1 MRKLVLILIMSLIFL
16 VNCEK
21 EHRICAECYTVHYI
35 LQDNELQLDGSK
47 PVEEN
52 IFCDD
57 ELHRNNGSIRME
69 EINGIITVK
78 LTTCVNF
85 RKN

>member
-1 MRKLVLILIMSLIFL
+1 MRKLILILIMSFL

-21 EHRICAECYTVHYI
+21 DYRICAECYTVHYV
-35 LQDNELQLDGSK
+35 LQDNALQLDTSK

-57 ELHRNNGSIRME
+57 ELHRNNGSIRIE

>member
-1 MRKLVLILIMSLIFL
+1 
-16 VNCEK
+16 
-21 EHRICAECYTVHYI
+21 VHYI